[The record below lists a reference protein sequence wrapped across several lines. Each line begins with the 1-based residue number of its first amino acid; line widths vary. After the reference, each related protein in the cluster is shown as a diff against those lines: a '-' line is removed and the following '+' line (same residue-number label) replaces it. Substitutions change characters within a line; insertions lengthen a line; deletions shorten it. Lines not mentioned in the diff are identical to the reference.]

1 MIPSEKEAIELLKKY
16 APDEKSFRIV
26 FSHCRMVKDIALRVA
41 DKVPQADKELIKIG
55 ALLHDMGRFIYPP
68 PGMENAVKHG
78 LAGAD
83 LLRNERVDEAI
94 CNITER
100 HVGIG
105 ISKQDIIGQK
115 LPLPHVDLVPVT
127 VEEKIVAY
135 ADNLVFGHK
144 EGTEKMVE
152 ERFAKEIGP
161 EYGIRTRK
169 FHDMMHKLMGL

>member
-68 PGMENAVKHG
+68 PGME
-78 LAGAD
+78 
-83 LLRNERVDEAI
+83 
-94 CNITER
+94 ITER

-169 FHDMMHKLMGL
+169 FHDMIHKLMGL